1 MDARA
6 LPVQG
11 ASLSLTGAPTRRS
24 HALERS
30 RAVAVWLFVL
40 ATLVT
45 SLVVVG
51 GATRLT
57 GSGLS
62 ITQWRPVTGALP
74 PLSAAAWAREF
85 TLYQRIPQYRLR
97 NAGMSLAQFQGIY
110 WWEWSHRLLAR
121 VTALAAFLPFFVFLA
136 FRWVPRRL
144 VLPCVGILA
153 LGALQGV
160 VGWWMVTSGLEA
172 NVAVAPER
180 LATHLGV
187 ALVLLCACL
196 WVGLDA
202 WSGRGRVG
210 RFALSPWRWA
220 PAALFA
226 MAFVQSLLGALV
238 AGGRA
243 GLIDGDWPRMGGRWF
258 PEDYVAPG
266 TSLGSSWLHSQ
277 PAVQFDHRVW
287 GYAVFAAAL
296 VFAVLLRRD
305 AETPRPVRAL
315 GHALAGAV
323 LLQMLMGIATLLMGD
338 PIWMGAVHQLGAVGV
353 LAVAVAF
360 AWEARRA

>member
-1 MDARA
+1 MR
-6 LPVQG
+6 
-11 ASLSLTGAPTRRS
+11 SS

-30 RAVAVWLFVL
+30 RPVAVWLFVL
-40 ATLVT
+40 AALVT

-62 ITQWRPVTGALP
+62 ITQWKPVAGALP

-85 TLYQRIPQYRLR
+85 ALYRHIPQYRLL
-97 NAGMSLAQFQGIY
+97 NAGMSLAQFKSIY

-121 VTALAAFLPFFVFLA
+121 ATALVAFLPFFAFLA
-136 FRWVPRRL
+136 LRRAPRRL

-153 LGALQGV
+153 LGAMQGV

-187 ALVLLCACL
+187 ALVLFCACV

-202 WSGRGRVG
+202 WNGRGAAG

-220 PAALFA
+220 PASLFA

-238 AGGRA
+238 AGSRA

-258 PEDYVAPG
+258 PEAYVAPH
-266 TSLGSSWLHSQ
+266 TSLAASLLHSQ

-287 GYAVFAAAL
+287 GYAVFT
-296 VFAVLLRRD
+296 AVLAFTIRLRRD
-305 AETPRPVRAL
+305 PETPRAVRAL

-323 LLQMLMGIATLLMGD
+323 FLQMLMGIGTLLMGD

>member
-1 MDARA
+1 MRW
-6 LPVQG
+6 
-11 ASLSLTGAPTRRS
+11 SYS
-24 HALERS
+24 LERS
-30 RAVAVWLFVL
+30 RPVALWLFVL
-40 ATLVT
+40 AAMVT
-45 SLVVVG
+45 ALVVVG

-62 ITQWRPVTGALP
+62 ITQWRPVAGALP
-74 PLSAAAWAREF
+74 PLSAAAWSHEF
-85 TLYQRIPQYRLR
+85 ALYQRIPQYRLL
-97 NAGMSLAQFQGIY
+97 NAGMTLAQFQGIY

-121 VTALAAFLPFFVFLA
+121 ATAVVAFLPFFVFLA
-136 FRWVPRRL
+136 LRQAPRRL
-144 VLPCVGILA
+144 ILPCVVILA

-202 WSGRGRVG
+202 WSGRGRAG
-210 RFALSPWRWA
+210 RFAASPWRWA
-220 PAALFA
+220 PAVLFV

-238 AGGRA
+238 AGSRA
-243 GLIDGDWPRMGGRWF
+243 GLIDGDWPRMGGHWF
-258 PEDYVAPG
+258 PEDYVAPH
-266 TSLGSSWLHSQ
+266 TSLGSSLLHSQ
-277 PAVQFDHRVW
+277 PAVQFDHRMW
-287 GYAVFAAAL
+287 GYLVFTAAVA
-296 VFAVLLRRD
+296 FAVLLRRD
-305 AETPRPVRAL
+305 PETPRPVRAL

-323 LLQMLMGIATLLMGD
+323 FLQMLMGIATLLMGD
-338 PIWMGAVHQLGAVGV
+338 PVWMGAVHQLGAVGV
-353 LAVAVAF
+353 LAIAVAF